1 MPPVMEIMLYPMRD
15 GVHWGTTIRWSERGE
30 ERVMKIMG
38 GISREQLL
46 GVVGAVFDQRSGG
59 TIKTHADTPR

>member
-1 MPPVMEIMLYPMRD
+1 MRD

>member
-1 MPPVMEIMLYPMRD
+1 MEIMLYPMRD
-15 GVHWGTTIRWSERGE
+15 GTHWGTTVRWSERGE
-30 ERVMKIMG
+30 ERTMRIMG

-59 TIKTHADTPR
+59 TIGPDANPPR